1 MLTAFRVFI
10 LQIILNYHINEAK
23 STTFPSEMKYSCN
36 RNEQKMAVLMSST
49 GTWKLYLSKA
59 LKKKHLIT
67 FHHCIYVAKGRNECT
82 LQGSDCICTETRS
95 CFSYHDKRISD
106 PERIPAVRAR
116 WDHDCL
122 TVNCYHHGWGFT
134 HSTPAHTHTH
144 EHSM

>member
-1 MLTAFRVFI
+1 
-10 LQIILNYHINEAK
+10 
-23 STTFPSEMKYSCN
+23 
-36 RNEQKMAVLMSST
+36 MAVLMSST

-144 EHSM
+144 TRAQYVSVEWVSDIRQTEQ